1 MNGTSPAN
9 ESAMEQWFTFPE
21 HKLSPEAIAIFS
33 VLYTLVFLGS
43 VVGNLL
49 VVVVIGRTRRM
60 WGVTNFFI
68 FNLAVSDLLIAVF
81 CMPFTLVN
89 HIFIENM
96 VGDVMC
102 RVKNLAQGLSV
113 ASSVFTLTAIAV
125 DRHRVILHPEKT
137 RMSNRQAIMVIVGS
151 WTAAAI
157 IMIPQ
162 LVVCYEK
169 EVRIAEVSFLI
180 CGEFWPSKSSQKGYT
195 AALFVLCYL
204 GPLLIISVLYYK
216 IAMRVWFKP
225 RPGESNGSNRSTSSR
240 QACLSSVSER
250 RGRVVRM
257 VITMVL
263 VFALTWLPLYICWL
277 VEDFG
282 SLSQMQ
288 IYTLHHYG
296 YPIVH
301 LVAFANSCIDPLVYG
316 IFTANFR
323 QIFNRGGRGLRGGAG
338 NIRATHPTGP
348 PDFAISPPSGG
359 ASSNF
364 RWNLFAG
371 NARHVGNHTPSKPST
386 GGCSTARTSPDFN
399 AATSFSLFT
408 MNPSPLS
415 AKNNDIDLDVF
426 LPRVETAD
434 SVSNLV

>member
-1 MNGTSPAN
+1 MNETSPVN
-9 ESAMEQWFTFPE
+9 ESGMEPWFTFPE
-21 HKLSPEAIAIFS
+21 HKLSPEAIAIYS
-33 VLYTLVFLGS
+33 VCYTLVFLGS

-96 VGDVMC
+96 VGDFMC
-102 RVKNLAQGLSV
+102 RVQRLAQGLSV

-169 EVRIAEVSFLI
+169 EEKIAEVTFLI

-204 GPLLIISVLYYK
+204 APLLIITVLYYK

-240 QACLSSVSER
+240 QACLGSVTER

-257 VITMVL
+257 VITMVM

-288 IYTLHHYG
+288 IYSLHHYG

-301 LVAFANSCIDPLVYG
+301 LIAFSNSCIDPLVYG

-323 QIFNRGGRGLRGGAG
+323 QIFNRGGRGARGGAG

-348 PDFAISPPSGG
+348 DFAISPPSQG
-359 ASSNF
+359 SNF

-371 NARHVGNHTPSKPST
+371 NARHVGSTPSNKPST
-386 GGCSTARTSPDFN
+386 GGYSTARTSPDFN

-426 LPRVETAD
+426 LPRVETAE

>member
-1 MNGTSPAN
+1 
-9 ESAMEQWFTFPE
+9 
-21 HKLSPEAIAIFS
+21 
-33 VLYTLVFLGS
+33 
-43 VVGNLL
+43 
-49 VVVVIGRTRRM
+49 
-60 WGVTNFFI
+60 
-68 FNLAVSDLLIAVF
+68 
-81 CMPFTLVN
+81 
-89 HIFIENM
+89 M
-96 VGDVMC
+96 VGDFMC

-151 WTAAAI
+151 WTAATI

-169 EVRIAEVSFLI
+169 EVKIDEVTFLI
-180 CGEFWPSKSSQKGYT
+180 CGEFWPSKSSQKVYT
-195 AALFVLCYL
+195 AALFILCYL

-225 RPGESNGSNRSTSSR
+225 RPGENNGSNRSTSSR
-240 QACLSSVSER
+240 QACLGSVSER

-257 VITMVL
+257 VITMVM
-263 VFALTWLPLYICWL
+263 VFALTWLPLYVCWL
-277 VEDFG
+277 MEEYG

-288 IYTLHHYG
+288 EISLHHYG

-301 LVAFANSCIDPLVYG
+301 LVAFSNSCIDPLVYG

-323 QIFNRGGRGLRGGAG
+323 QIFNRGGRGGRGGAG

-348 PDFAISPPSGG
+348 DFAISPPSGG
-359 ASSNF
+359 NSNF

-371 NARHVGNHTPSKPST
+371 NARHVGSTPNKPSS
-386 GGCSTARTSPDFN
+386 GGYSTARTSPDFNN

-408 MNPSPLS
+408 MNPSPLNV
-415 AKNNDIDLDVF
+415 KNNDIDLDVF
-426 LPRVETAD
+426 LPRVETAE